1 MRPSW
6 FSWARAVCREIAKHF
21 ALAGSKL
28 TTIAKAATAA
38 AVERYA
44 QSDQAMAVTQA
55 IWDCDLYLLGT
66 PGGTVDLRTGELNR
80 ADYRRLHQQADI
92 SNSSRYGGLPTVVEI
107 PQSR

>member
-21 ALAGSKL
+21 ALTGSKL

-66 PGGTVDLRTGELNR
+66 PGGTVDLRTGELTVPIIEDYISKLTSVTP
-80 ADYRRLHQQADI
+80 ADTADCPLWL
-92 SNSSRYGGLPTVVEI
+92 NSSMR
-107 PQSR
+107 